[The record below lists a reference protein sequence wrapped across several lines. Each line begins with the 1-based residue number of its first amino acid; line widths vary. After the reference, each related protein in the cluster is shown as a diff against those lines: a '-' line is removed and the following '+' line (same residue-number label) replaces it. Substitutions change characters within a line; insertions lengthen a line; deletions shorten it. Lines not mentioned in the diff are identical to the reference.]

1 MKIYRLQLTEMDAD
15 HAVARSMVILKK
27 SKEMRV
33 NKKGTTVPDLAI
45 EGTKW
50 SPYKYLL

>member
-1 MKIYRLQLTEMDAD
+1 MKIYKLQLTETDAD
-15 HAVARSMVILKK
+15 HAIARSKVILKK
-27 SKEMRV
+27 SMKMRV